1 MIEWIAMFY
10 LAAVA
15 VMTSGVVIFLGFLV
29 YLALRG
35 D

>member
-1 MIEWIAMFY
+1 MIEWIALLY
-10 LAAVA
+10 LTAFA
-15 VMTSGVVIFLGFLV
+15 VMTSGVVAFLGFLI

>member
-1 MIEWIAMFY
+1 MIEWIALLY
-10 LAAVA
+10 LTAFA
-15 VMTSGVVIFLGFLV
+15 VMASGIVALLGFLV